1 MAARRR
7 RPRRRTDTYT
17 GGPSEHLSEPPLPPP
32 LGTWDGM
39 RHFLKRPPRRE
50 TPFKRHLS
58 SLNLPSVASSSSV
71 APVQTHTHGEG
82 GQSESSLVNP
92 FLLPR
97 SLARLDGRIDSMAE
111 LFGQSSVT
119 KSILHF
125 KGDAANG
132 QPAQARR
139 RAIAVHLS
147 RVPSKERPNRIGENA
162 GSLCTQSEGGRH
174 TTGEPSTKR
183 RGVF

>member
-1 MAARRR
+1 
-7 RPRRRTDTYT
+7 
-17 GGPSEHLSEPPLPPP
+17 
-32 LGTWDGM
+32 M

-139 RAIAVHLS
+139 RPIAS
-147 RVPSKERPNRIGENA
+147 
-162 GSLCTQSEGGRH
+162 
-174 TTGEPSTKR
+174 PSTYLEYHRKSDQIELGKTRDHSAHSQRGEAHNWRAIDQEKR
-183 RGVF
+183 CFLTKVEVGSCCGKEILCYPVPRERN